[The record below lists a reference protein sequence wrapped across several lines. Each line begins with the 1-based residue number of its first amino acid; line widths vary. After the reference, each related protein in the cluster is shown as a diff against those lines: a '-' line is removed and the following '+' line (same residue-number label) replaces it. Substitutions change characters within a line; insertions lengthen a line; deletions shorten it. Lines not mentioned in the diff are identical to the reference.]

1 MSAHVCEGVSGAP
14 RRVKLLL
21 ILFHLLLTT
30 TVRAGYG
37 YLRPHLPGVR
47 PLELA
52 KGPPA

>member
-1 MSAHVCEGVSGAP
+1 MSAHVCEGVSGAQ

-21 ILFHLLLTT
+21 ILFHLLLT

-47 PLELA
+47 PLEVA
-52 KGPPA
+52 EGPPA